1 MNHVHTAADHA
12 SDSTSLP
19 SFPAVVNSPVKFQV
33 SGGIN
38 VQAVSKCRHNV
49 KRKVFTGGVNMRVGS
64 RKWLKDKLRKS
75 NKHKQFKINKCK
87 YSSSSVSH
95 LLRSGVS
102 FFFVARHNVRQA
114 PKIYIQACSGRRGH
128 QNTTHNREK
137 KTCGPCHLCGITS
150 DSSRY
155 FHFAEKDNPFY
166 QWVREMKNV
175 TIHDCINFVK
185 NTK

>member
-1 MNHVHTAADHA
+1 
-12 SDSTSLP
+12 
-19 SFPAVVNSPVKFQV
+19 
-33 SGGIN
+33 
-38 VQAVSKCRHNV
+38 
-49 KRKVFTGGVNMRVGS
+49 MRVGS

-128 QNTTHNREK
+128 QNTTHNCEK

-185 NTK
+185 NTKWDWTRNIQTKQITVRFIKHKDSFNCKIRQILTMNFTRTLHHCTENARIKISFPPQ